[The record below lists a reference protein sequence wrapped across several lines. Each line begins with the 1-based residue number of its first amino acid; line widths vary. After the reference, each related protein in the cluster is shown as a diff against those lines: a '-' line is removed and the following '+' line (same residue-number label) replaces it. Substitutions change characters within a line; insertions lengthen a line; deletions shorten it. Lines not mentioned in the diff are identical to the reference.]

1 MTDYKDTLNLPHT
14 DFPMRANLPQREPK
28 MLAHW
33 EAIDI
38 YRLIRESRRGR
49 PRFTLHDGPPYANGD
64 IHIGHAVNK
73 ILKDAI
79 IKSRLLSGF
88 DAPYVPGWDCHGLP
102 IEHQIEKKLSKK
114 KSTIENGE
122 FRAQCRAHA
131 AEQIERQ
138 KRDFIRLGVIGDWE
152 NHYSSMTFATE
163 ANILRTLGSLIKKG
177 YMRRGLRPV
186 YRCFECASAL
196 AEAEVEYQSKTS
208 TALDVLFSANTAE
221 LGQRIKVKLQ
231 GDVGIPIW
239 TTTGWTL
246 PANQAVALH
255 PTSDYVLLQTAR
267 GILILAQALV
277 ETCLERYGLRATE
290 TITTVKG
297 KDLELLSL
305 EHPFY
310 PRKVPLVCADYVT
323 LETGTGAVHIAPSH
337 GVDDYQLGRK
347 YGLPIAT
354 PVATNGLIVD
364 REGVLPEVHL
374 RKADEAIVSLLEMRN
389 KLLCAAD
396 YEHSYP
402 HCWRH
407 KTPLVF
413 VATPQWFISLEAHD
427 LISRTARACE
437 KVNWI
442 PDWGGKR
449 LEGMLQERPDW
460 CISRQRRW
468 GVPIAIMVDKE
479 NGEPHPD
486 TPALIEQVAQR
497 IEKDGIEAWFSL
509 RPAELL
515 GDAAKDYLK
524 VNDILDVWFDSGVS
538 HACVLD
544 QRDELECP
552 ADLYLEG
559 SDQYRGW
566 FQSSLITSMAYRN
579 QPPYKAVLTHGF
591 VVDKYGKKMSKSQ
604 GNTIA
609 PQETI
614 GAVGADVL
622 RLWVAAT
629 DYTSEMSISE
639 EILTRMSDT
648 YRRIRNTSRF
658 LLSNMYDF
666 DPQAHAMNGQRMLAL
681 DRWAV
686 ETAAQLQDAVEKDY
700 NDYILHTVCQRIH
713 KFCTVEMG
721 GFYLDVIKDRLYTMP
736 AGSNGRRSAQTA
748 LYHIAHILTR
758 CIAPILS
765 FTAEEIYRHIPGA
778 CEQSVFVERWHHNL
792 PAFDDDSLLTARQW
806 RRVIEIRDMVL
817 KKIESLR
824 QAGTIGSSLDAQVEI
839 FCASGDMD
847 LLSYLGDELRFVLI
861 TSGATV
867 DKLANT
873 PQDAVKTC
881 DDVAIRISAASG
893 EKCARCWHIR
903 DSVGKDSKHPSLCAR
918 CAANVSGEGETRHYA

>member
-14 DFPMRANLPQREPK
+14 DFPMRANLPQREPE

-33 EAIDI
+33 DAIDV
-38 YRLIRESRRGR
+38 YQLIRKARSGR

-102 IEHQIEKKLSKK
+102 IEHRVEKKLGKK
-114 KSTIENGE
+114 KAAIEDAE

-131 AEQIERQ
+131 AEQIEKQ

-152 NHYSSMTFATE
+152 NHYSSMDFATE
-163 ANILRTLGSLIKKG
+163 ANILRTLGNLIEKG
-177 YMRRGLRPV
+177 YMSRGLRPV
-186 YRCFECASAL
+186 HWCFECASAL
-196 AEAEVEYQSKTS
+196 AEAEVEYKDKTS
-208 TALDVLFSANTAE
+208 TALDVLFSADAGE
-221 LGQRIKVKLQ
+221 LGARIGAQLQ

-255 PTSDYVLLQTAR
+255 PTSDYVLLQTTKGA
-267 GILILAQALV
+267 LILAQALA
-277 ETCLERYGLRATE
+277 EACLQRYGLQATE
-290 TITTVKG
+290 TIATVKG

-305 EHPFY
+305 QHPFY
-310 PRKVPLVCADYVT
+310 ARKAPVVCGDYVT

-337 GVDDYQLGRK
+337 GVDDYQLGRQ
-347 YGLPIAT
+347 YDLPIET
-354 PVATNGLIVD
+354 PVTVNGVIAD
-364 REGVLPEVHL
+364 SEGVVPKAHL
-374 RKADEAIVSLLEMRN
+374 RKADDAIVDILQTRG
-389 KLLCAAD
+389 KLLCAAAHN
-396 YEHSYP
+396 HSYP

-407 KTPLVF
+407 KTPLIF
-413 VATPQWFISLEAHD
+413 LATPQWFVSLTARD
-427 LISRTARACE
+427 LVSRTAQACE
-437 KVNWI
+437 KVSWI

-449 LEGMLQERPDW
+449 LGGMLRARPNW

-468 GVPIAIMVDKE
+468 GVPIAVLAHKE
-479 NGEPHPD
+479 TGELHPD

-497 IEKDGIEAWFSL
+497 IEKDGVDAWFSL
-509 RPAELL
+509 RASELL
-515 GDAAKDYLK
+515 GDAAEDYVK
-524 VNDILDVWFDSGVS
+524 VHDTLDVWFDSGVT

-566 FQSSLITSMAYRN
+566 FQSSLITSMAYRDK
-579 QPPYKAVLTHGF
+579 PPYKAVLTHGF
-591 VVDKYGKKMSKSQ
+591 VVDKFGKKMSKSQ
-604 GNTIA
+604 GNVIA

-629 DYTSEMSISE
+629 DYTSEMSISK
-639 EILTRMSDT
+639 EILTRMTDT

-658 LLSNMYDF
+658 LLSNMCDF
-666 DPQAHAMNGQRMLAL
+666 DPQTHALNGRRMLAL

-686 ETAAQLQDAVEKDY
+686 EAAAALQDAAEKDY
-700 NDYILHTVCQRIH
+700 NDYVLHSVCQRAH

-736 AGSNGRRSAQTA
+736 ADSIGRRSAQTA
-748 LYHIAHILTR
+748 LWHIAHMLTR
-758 CIAPILS
+758 CIAPVLS
-765 FTAEEIYRHIPGA
+765 FTAEEIYQRIPGPR
-778 CEQSVFVERWHHNL
+778 EQSVFVERWHRAL
-792 PAFDDDSLLTARQW
+792 PAFDGESLLTPQQW
-806 RRVIEIRDMVL
+806 QRVIAIRDLVL
-817 KKIESLR
+817 KEIEAQR
-824 QAGTIGSSLDAQVEI
+824 QAGVVGSSLDAAADI
-839 FCASGDMD
+839 FCGDD
-847 LLSYLGDELRFVLI
+847 DRNVLSRLEDELRFVLI
-861 TSGATV
+861 TSSATV
-867 DKLANT
+867 ADAADA
-873 PQDAVKTC
+873 PQDAVKTA
-881 DDVAIRISAASG
+881 DDIAVRITAAAG

-903 DSVGKDSKHPSLCAR
+903 EDVGDDSEHPSLCAR
-918 CAANVSGEGETRHYA
+918 CVANVSGEGEVRRHA